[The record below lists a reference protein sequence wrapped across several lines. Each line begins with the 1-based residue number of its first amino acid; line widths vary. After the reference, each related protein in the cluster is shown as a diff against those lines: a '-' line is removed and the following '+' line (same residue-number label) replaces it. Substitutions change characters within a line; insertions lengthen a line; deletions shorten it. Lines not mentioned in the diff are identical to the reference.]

1 MECLVRDKEAVKRKY
16 KDIVVDNATL
26 EDIYFEDGAGFSA
39 MTSSIRSY
47 LVVAGIA
54 AIVLYIISMLISVIG
69 YNRKQSNINGLG
81 CAPEHREEA
90 SIEPS
95 SVSEAKPGET
105 PVSIQIFA
113 PEDVKVTPE
122 IVEYIVTAITFYHPT
137 AG

>member
-47 LVVAGIA
+47 LVVAGSA

-69 YNRKQSNINGLG
+69 YNRK
-81 CAPEHREEA
+81 
-90 SIEPS
+90 
-95 SVSEAKPGET
+95 K
-105 PVSIQIFA
+105 
-113 PEDVKVTPE
+113 
-122 IVEYIVTAITFYHPT
+122 
-137 AG
+137 

>member
-1 MECLVRDKEAVKRKY
+1 VECLVRDKEAVKRKY

-69 YNRKQSNINGLG
+69 YNRK
-81 CAPEHREEA
+81 
-90 SIEPS
+90 
-95 SVSEAKPGET
+95 K
-105 PVSIQIFA
+105 
-113 PEDVKVTPE
+113 
-122 IVEYIVTAITFYHPT
+122 
-137 AG
+137 